1 MRSLYIVALY
11 QRVELLRMIEKPL
24 YSGVISESGV
34 VKDEKP
40 LYSGVISE
48 SGVVKDEKPLCS
60 GVISESGVVKDD

>member
-1 MRSLYIVALY
+1 MR
-11 QRVELLRMIEKPL
+11 KPL

-48 SGVVKDEKPLCS
+48 SGVVKDDRKAF
-60 GVISESGVVKDD
+60 I

>member
-1 MRSLYIVALY
+1 MRSRYIVALY

-40 LYSGVISE
+40 LNRLRKPLYSGVISE
-48 SGVVKDEKPLCS
+48 SGVVKDEKAF
-60 GVISESGVVKDD
+60 I

>member
-48 SGVVKDEKPLCS
+48 SGVVKD
-60 GVISESGVVKDD
+60 D